1 MQVIC
6 SQMDFTHCRSLT
18 FSKLSVG
25 KEYISKPF
33 FFFWPQPVW
42 WTFQTTVLYIS
53 ILLSAAA
60 HPSILSW
67 DNGGEERKT
76 MGGLGGRGRR
86 GEGQGVWGEKRG
98 LYRTRTQCEDRVRAH
113 IHTNTHTYRQAK
125 TQTEGWWLGWKG
137 HIGQWSGSLYPC
149 VCVSVC
155 MCACVCVF

>member
-1 MQVIC
+1 MWICFQLKRKNRMAVMQVIC

-86 GEGQGVWGEKRG
+86 GEGRGFGEKKG
-98 LYRTRTQCEDRVRAH
+98 VCIGHAHSVRTECV
-113 IHTNTHTYRQAK
+113 HTYTLTHTHTDRPRHRQ
-125 TQTEGWWLGWKG
+125 KG
-137 HIGQWSGSLYPC
+137 GG
-149 VCVSVC
+149 
-155 MCACVCVF
+155 